1 MSLIRDTYTRFRVLV
16 HEVAKFGIV
25 GAIGF
30 VVQLGFQ
37 NTLHLGFGVGYLTAL
52 ICGYIVATA
61 VTFIG
66 NRYWAFKHRQGK
78 GLGHESMLFVLLNT
92 IAIGIQLAVVG
103 FVIYGLGL
111 RDNFSYNVATIFGI
125 GIGTLMRFWSY
136 RRFVF
141 LAQPMEPPVVERLE
155 PETTGPLPQI

>member
-1 MSLIRDTYTRFRVLV
+1 MSLIRDTYVRFRVLV

-25 GAIGF
+25 GAVGF

-37 NTLHLGFGVGYLTAL
+37 NALHSGLRLGYLTAL
-52 ICGYIVATA
+52 VGGYLVATA
-61 VTFIG
+61 VTFVG

-103 FVIYGLGL
+103 FVVYSLGL
-111 RDNFSYNVATIFGI
+111 RDNFSYNIATIFGI
-125 GIGTLMRFWSY
+125 GFGTLMRFWSY
-136 RRFVF
+136 RKFVF
-141 LAQPMEPPVVERLE
+141 LEQSAEQPAAERLQ
-155 PETTGPLPQI
+155 PETTGQF